1 MSPSDEELA
10 ASAQRGNKDA
20 FASLVAVHQRKTY
33 GLALHMLRS
42 PEDAADAAQEA
53 FMRCY
58 ASLDRYDRAQSFGGW
73 LYRIAY
79 NHCLDLLRQKRR
91 TPQTVHD
98 SGSGDGLVESTPDNG
113 PGVEELVERSE
124 SAERLRAAIDDLSD
138 EHRLVLIL
146 RYTVDLPYDQMA
158 EVVGVPESTVT
169 MRLFHAKRALRARLK
184 ETGEERHAPS

>member
-10 ASAQRGNKDA
+10 ANARRGDRDA
-20 FASLVAVHQRKTY
+20 FASLVALHQRKTY

-42 PEDAADAAQEA
+42 PEDAADAVQEA

-58 ASLDRYDRAQSFGGW
+58 ASLDRFDQKQSFGGW

-79 NHCLDLLRQKRR
+79 NHCLDVLRQKKRAPR
-91 TPQTVHD
+91 VDGD
-98 SGSGDGLVESTPDNG
+98 SSSSDAIVDAFPDTG

-124 SAERLRAAIDDLSD
+124 STEQLRAAMDSLSE
-138 EHRLVLIL
+138 EHRQILIL

-158 EVVGVPESTVT
+158 LITGLSESTVT
-169 MRLFHAKRALRARLK
+169 MRLYHAKRALRARLK
-184 ETGEERHAPS
+184 DLGEERHATS